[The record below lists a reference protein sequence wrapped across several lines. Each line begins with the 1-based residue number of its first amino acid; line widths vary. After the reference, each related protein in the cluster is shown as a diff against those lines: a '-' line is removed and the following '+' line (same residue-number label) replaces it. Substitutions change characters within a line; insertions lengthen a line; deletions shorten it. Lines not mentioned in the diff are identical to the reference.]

1 MRIICADLIGASWIK
16 SVFHI
21 NKYESHLSGSKG
33 REYSTFDVEY
43 VKLGLLILSC
53 TFQHITVA
61 VYVSCCV
68 TQTVKQKEGLELQ

>member
-21 NKYESHLSGSKG
+21 NKDESHLSGSKG

-43 VKLGLLILSC
+43 VKLGQLIISC
-53 TFQHITVA
+53 TF
-61 VYVSCCV
+61 
-68 TQTVKQKEGLELQ
+68 